1 MMKKY
6 VVTIDQQSKYL
17 GLPWTEDAWRGLELH
32 RRILVPRPRPGLGL
46 EEDDGVGQLR
56 GVRPRP
62 QRVAEPR
69 NLDVEGIQEPAS
81 VICQHLSFILTF
93 LGIYETSCV
102 RLISICPKCQLL
114 PVHNQ
119 FKGCI
124 YFHILLVNRPHEDPW
139 WHR

>member
-32 RRILVPRPRPGLGL
+32 RRILVPRPRPRPGLGL

-69 NLDVEGIQEPAS
+69 HLDVEGVQEP
-81 VICQHLSFILTF
+81 VDGLFEF
-93 LGIYETSCV
+93 V
-102 RLISICPKCQLL
+102 SIC
-114 PVHNQ
+114 HS
-119 FKGCI
+119 F
-124 YFHILLVNRPHEDPW
+124 
-139 WHR
+139 

>member
-62 QRVAEPR
+62 QRVAEPCH
-69 NLDVEGIQEPAS
+69 LDVEGVQESADGLFEF
-81 VICQHLSFILTF
+81 V
-93 LGIYETSCV
+93 
-102 RLISICPKCQLL
+102 SIC
-114 PVHNQ
+114 HS
-119 FKGCI
+119 F
-124 YFHILLVNRPHEDPW
+124 
-139 WHR
+139 